1 MFSGTTILAWVDSDL
16 VDVDQIM
23 TPGQVT
29 DSYLLAL
36 AVKNRVSWRPSIVG
50 YRPGPSAG
58 RSWPARYQR
67 GRVKGQTVGGN
78 HD

>member
-36 AVKNRVSWRPSIVG
+36 AVKNRGQLATFDRLATVLSQQAATTPDTTLSASL
-50 YRPGPSAG
+50 YR
-58 RSWPARYQR
+58 RLARI
-67 GRVKGQTVGGN
+67 
-78 HD
+78 